1 MAEDEDL
8 HLIGPDEVAF
18 RLELTAAQLK
28 IVHTALHT
36 LLDGLGHDERDVM
49 DIVRQVLDKLPDEH
63 SIRAIDIRRG

>member
-36 LLDGLGHDERDVM
+36 LLDDLGHDERDVM
-49 DIVRQVLDKLPDEH
+49 DIVRQVLGKLPDEH
-63 SIRAIDIRRG
+63 SIRAIDIRRR